1 MTQQEGNTTAQI
13 KYELSQLGDSSILT
27 FTDLVVLL
35 VFKHMQEWGKKNE
48 CLYYFFSP
56 QKDLSMQIK
65 LQNIKKSKFYLGSIQ
80 HIRVCLKSLM
90 MPGHNLLQDHVYLL
104 GTWAFPTI
112 SRTITNAISCWNA
125 SFISSPF
132 WCVSPSPRWPWS
144 WPEQEKKHPK
154 VCFLLLISL
163 LLFQWNCAVTKRE
176 YNTFQMPILYQHGVF
191 SLQDL
196 SAA

>member
-1 MTQQEGNTTAQI
+1 MGE
-13 KYELSQLGDSSILT
+13 EEWV
-27 FTDLVVLL
+27 LVL
-35 VFKHMQEWGKKNE
+35 F
-48 CLYYFFSP
+48 FFSTEVFVYANKAP
-56 QKDLSMQIK
+56 EHK
-65 LQNIKKSKFYLGSIQ
+65 KKSKFYLGSIQ
-80 HIRVCLKSLM
+80 NIRVCLKSLM

-112 SRTITNAISCWNA
+112 SRTITNAISCWNT
-125 SFISSPF
+125 SFISSSF

-144 WPEQEKKHPK
+144 WPEQENKHPK

-163 LLFQWNCAVTKRE
+163 LLFQWNCAVTKRK